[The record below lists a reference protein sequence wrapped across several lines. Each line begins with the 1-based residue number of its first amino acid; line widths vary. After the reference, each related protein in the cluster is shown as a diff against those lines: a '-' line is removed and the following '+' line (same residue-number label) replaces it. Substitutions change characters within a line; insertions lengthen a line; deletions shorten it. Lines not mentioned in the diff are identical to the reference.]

1 MENQLLAVLLGAAV
15 ASIVPL
21 VTLRTTHAQWRLEKR
36 IDLLRRQ
43 KEDLEHM
50 YAEIFEQL
58 PRALHEKS
66 YPITMMGKISV
77 LASQEVRKLYYDH
90 MDSKERDE
98 AKMKHLLLEMAVA
111 SNRHIASVEQEI
123 ATLLR

>member
-1 MENQLLAVLLGAAV
+1 MANQLLAVLLGAAA

-36 IDLLRRQ
+36 IDLLRRK
-43 KEDLEHM
+43 KEDLERM

-58 PRALHEKS
+58 PRALQERS
-66 YPITMMGKISV
+66 YPIAMMGKISV
-77 LASQEVRKLYYDH
+77 HASQEVRKLYYDH

-98 AKMKHLLLEMAVA
+98 TNMKHLLLEMTVA
-111 SNRHIASVEQEI
+111 SNHHIASVEQEI
-123 ATLLR
+123 ETLLR